1 MRSAFL
7 SPKEYRDFAAQCL
20 RWAARAKR
28 EEHKNMML
36 QMADHWMQTAR
47 RRPRKTTLGKSR
59 RRTISRVRIV
69 PDSSCRQLVLDDD
82 ALAKTRAA

>member
-7 SPKEYRDFAAQCL
+7 SPKECRDFAAQCL

-36 QMADHWMQTAR
+36 QMADHWMQTAQKVEHADTYQSVPSGAR
-47 RRPRKTTLGKSR
+47 LASMPTPQCDARQKPSQDDLKGASR
-59 RRTISRVRIV
+59 
-69 PDSSCRQLVLDDD
+69 
-82 ALAKTRAA
+82 